1 MTTTKPQEK
10 PRPTN
15 DIDFQMETIVPHIS
29 SEFMSE
35 NIKNKLRTFVYNYD
49 EKGQLILDKDGNP
62 IISMT
67 ADYWATMELLT
78 QDFGLSNTNKE
89 ETAFVRHQLNLTND
103 ILNVLPKEFTL
114 NASISLFR
122 AFSCSETSLGKNAT
136 LRKLINSFFQNIEHK
151 TNQEKPNER
160 NWLGLGKKPKQEQQ
174 QNF

>member
-1 MTTTKPQEK
+1 MTNEQK

-35 NIKNKLRTFVYNYD
+35 TIKNKFKNLTYQYD
-49 EKGQLILDKDGNP
+49 ETGKLKVDETGNP
-62 IISMT
+62 LIYVK

-78 QDFGLSNTNKE
+78 QDFRLSNTNKE

-103 ILNVLPKEFTL
+103 ILNLLPQEF
-114 NASISLFR
+114 NKCASISLFR
-122 AFSCSETSLGKNAT
+122 ATSCSETSLGKNAT

-151 TNQEKPNER
+151 TNEQKPLQR
-160 NWLGLGKKPKQEQQ
+160 NWLGLGKKPTQEQHQ
-174 QNF
+174 QNY